1 MLRVKMKYYYFA
13 EYQSLI
19 QELNKMPVSSD
30 SFRIKRRKI
39 EIEKELKDLEEK
51 IKLHKTK
58 KVFIKIP
65 DWKVSG

>member
-65 DWKVSG
+65 D